1 MGSAQRPACKAKAA
15 FFCPTSVLCPV
26 RNLRSFKQLRYD
38 KLRWDTKMWDMK
50 FLVDNL
56 KGRDHLE
63 YERRCGDDV
72 KGVIKEA
79 GWGFVDWINLT
90 QDRD

>member
-1 MGSAQRPACKAKAA
+1 
-15 FFCPTSVLCPV
+15 
-26 RNLRSFKQLRYD
+26 
-38 KLRWDTKMWDMK
+38 MWDMK